1 MDGLTAVQIETAP
14 TGWLSHKRE
23 LNASFCKDIHTCALR
38 EYLPRQKQTKK
49 ILFQLNNWRLSIF

>member
-23 LNASFCKDIHTCALR
+23 LNASFCTDIHTCALR

-49 ILFQLNNWRLSIF
+49 ITFSAK